1 MSDNEWVQLTPEGD
15 DRFPSCMYLRWPKD
29 RTYRYWLKAGF
40 AEMELTNA
48 EALAFARQLPEVKA
62 LVEAVDFAQ
71 RTMNDYGN
79 ATNWPP
85 DMPME
90 YATAINKLRDA
101 VVFWK
106 EATDG
111 EGD

>member
-1 MSDNEWVQLTPEGD
+1 MLYKAIEPD
-15 DRFPSCMYLRWPKD
+15 DGAMAIFAAVHLLRWEREWGEPKLLFVEAEPAD
-29 RTYRYWLKAGF
+29 LLKD
-40 AEMELTNA
+40 E
-48 EALAFARQLPEVKA
+48 RVKA
-62 LVEAVDFAQ
+62 LLKAADFAQ

-106 EATDG
+106 EAPDG
-111 EGD
+111 AGS